1 VCVAEGYVFDDFT
14 HATWEMVCDNPDANE
29 IKFGEPRYVFD
40 GFMRCKPLFLSSGE
54 WVAFAY
60 DQLSD
65 RHAYNVS
72 YDKGKTWTRMHGGK
86 KLLTPFDEGMAYE
99 MEDGAVRLF
108 VRNELGEIG
117 EAYSYDKCKTWTDTV
132 LSGIPSPS
140 TRFYVSRTP
149 SGRILLV
156 HNDHNKSRTNMTVK
170 LSEDDGKTW
179 KYSVC
184 LDCRGDLSYP
194 DADFFGGKIYLT
206 FDRERRGAME
216 ILFTKFTEE
225 DIIAGVKPE
234 ITIISKPGL
243 TEI

>member
-1 VCVAEGYVFDDFT
+1 
-14 HATWEMVCDNPDANE
+14 
-29 IKFGEPRYVFD
+29 
-40 GFMRCKPLFLSSGE
+40 
-54 WVAFAY
+54 
-60 DQLSD
+60 
-65 RHAYNVS
+65 
-72 YDKGKTWTRMHGGK
+72 
-86 KLLTPFDEGMAYE
+86 
-99 MEDGAVRLF
+99 
-108 VRNELGEIG
+108 
-117 EAYSYDKCKTWTDTV
+117 
-132 LSGIPSPS
+132 
-140 TRFYVSRTP
+140 
-149 SGRILLV
+149 
-156 HNDHNKSRTNMTVK
+156 MTVK